1 MKIREFRLQKG
12 IFIYKTGILFT
23 KVDFCLQNG
32 SLGLQM
38 GLSPCYLP
46 FVIYS
51 FFSLLQYNNLLLFFN
66 KYLLTFENACVILWK
81 MKHQI
86 LIAVRLQ
93 VMVC

>member
-66 KYLLTFENACVILWK
+66 KYLLTFENAYVILWK

-86 LIAVRLQ
+86 LIAAR
-93 VMVC
+93 